1 MGKSWIDLVFQKSG
15 KHLSSKILRCEKR
28 YSADVR
34 QTSGELLSKLWCNWR
49 GDVFGFMHFLT
60 AHNAEQNSRM
70 RKNTYIILLKYVCI
84 YIYTVYIYIF
94 PYASG
99 GNSVFSPGKMSSLR
113 SHFVVEERSSQW
125 RRSTVLLKSVED
137 PVKVEMVMGP

>member
-49 GDVFGFMHFLT
+49 GDVFGFMHFG
-60 AHNAEQNSRM
+60 AGYNAEKNSIM

-84 YIYTVYIYIF
+84 YIYIQYIYIF

-99 GNSVFSPGKMSSLR
+99 GNSDSVSFFSWKN
-113 SHFVVEERSSQW
+113 
-125 RRSTVLLKSVED
+125 
-137 PVKVEMVMGP
+137 VKPSFTFCGSRNEAPNGDEAQCS